1 MDTHFDMRDERFGFI
16 LDGSLEILQKSYE
29 VFIKQEV
36 DWDMMDEQPAP
47 IHRDAKTIDHAVE
60 VSAPGTFWGKEIR
73 NLKLEPTEKEGWW
86 LNRADLPESQPVKV
100 SIRNVWTTGDVVSNI
115 VLRSGSSHNYV
126 RLVEHII
133 ALKAGMDVDNL
144 VLNFEASG
152 DPPLFKKGSLD
163 LVDALN
169 EAGRKDVDG
178 EVKYFTV
185 KEKVSIVRED
195 GSFLIIEPAEDGR
208 MSLDLDCAVDF
219 PTAIGKQRI
228 KFPLNENAFS
238 IGCQARTNTSFS
250 KMLFCKT
257 IGQLF
262 ADIRNLGYNKENVL
276 IAKKNSYWN
285 EPALVH
291 DGKCLES
298 VWHRAILDLLAAIAL
313 IDEGRFVGK
322 ITSYK
327 AGHFLDVEMV
337 RLLSTNDFFVEIT

>member
-1 MDTHFDMRDERFGFI
+1 MKDEKFGFI
-16 LDGSLEILQKSYE
+16 IDGDLEILKKSYE
-29 VFIKQEV
+29 LFNEQPV
-36 DWDMMDEQPAP
+36 DLDLMDELPAETHKKP
-47 IHRDAKTIDHAVE
+47 KTIERTVE

-73 NLKLEPTEKEGWW
+73 NLKLEPSYREGWW
-86 LNRADLPESQPVKV
+86 LNRVDLPHSQPIKV

-133 ALKAGMDVDNL
+133 ALKTGMDIDNL
-144 VLNFEASG
+144 MLSFEASG
-152 DPPLFKKGSLD
+152 DPPLFKKGSMD
-163 LVDALN
+163 IVDALN
-169 EAGRKDVDG
+169 SAGRKEVDG

-195 GSFLIIEPAEDGR
+195 GSFLIIEPAEKGR

-219 PTAIGKQRI
+219 PSAIGKQRI
-228 KFPLNENAFS
+228 KFPLNDKSFNLGA
-238 IGCQARTNTSFS
+238 QARTNTTFS

-257 IGQLF
+257 IGQVF

-285 EPALVH
+285 EPGLVH
-291 DGKCLES
+291 DGKSLEAA
-298 VWHRAILDLLAAIAL
+298 WHRAILDLLAAIAL
-313 IDEGRFVGK
+313 IDEGRFIGK
-322 ITSYK
+322 ISSYK

-337 RLLSTNDFFVEIT
+337 RLLSTNDMFIEVK

>member
-1 MDTHFDMRDERFGFI
+1 MRDDKFGFI
-16 LDGSLEILQKSYE
+16 LDGNLEVLKKSYE
-29 VFIKQEV
+29 EFIIQKV
-36 DWDMMDEQPAP
+36 DLDMMDEEPSAP
-47 IHRDAKTIDHAVE
+47 HSAPKTIEKAVE

-73 NLKLEPTEKEGWW
+73 NLKLEPTDREGWW
-86 LNRADLPESQPVKV
+86 LNRADLLDSEPVKV

-144 VLNFEASG
+144 MLSFEASG
-152 DPPLFKKGSLD
+152 DPPLFKKGSKD
-163 LVDALN
+163 LVEALN
-169 EAGRKDVDG
+169 DAGRVEAEG

-208 MSLDLDCAVDF
+208 MSLDLDCAVNF

-228 KFPLNENAFS
+228 KFPLNEKAFNMGA
-238 IGCQARTNTSFS
+238 IARTNTSFS

-285 EPALVH
+285 EPGLVH
-291 DGKCLES
+291 EGKSLEAA
-298 VWHRAILDLLAAIAL
+298 WHRAILDLLAAIAL

-322 ITSYK
+322 ISSYK

-337 RLLSTNDFFVEIT
+337 RLMSTNDMFVEVK

>member
-1 MDTHFDMRDERFGFI
+1 MNDSQFGFIIDGNKETLTESYRKFQSQPVDWDMRDETPEE
-16 LDGSLEILQKSYE
+16 L
-29 VFIKQEV
+29 
-36 DWDMMDEQPAP
+36 
-47 IHRDAKTIDHAVE
+47 HRKAKTIKEPVQ

-73 NLKLEPTEKEGWW
+73 HLTLEPTEKKGWW
-86 LNRADLPESQPVKV
+86 LNRVDLPDSQPVRV

-115 VLRSGSSHNYV
+115 VLRSGSSHNYI

-133 ALKAGMDVDNL
+133 ALKRGMDIDNL
-144 VLNFEASG
+144 MLNFEESG
-152 DPPLFKKGSLD
+152 DPPLFKKGSKD
-163 LVDALN
+163 IVDALN
-169 EAGRKDVDG
+169 GAGRVELEQ
-178 EVKYFTV
+178 EVKYVTV

-195 GSFLIIEPAEDGR
+195 GSFLIFEPADPEDLKLE
-208 MSLDLDCAVDF
+208 MDFAVDF

-228 KFPLNENAFS
+228 KFLLNEKSFNLGAE
-238 IGCQARTNTSFS
+238 ARTNTSFS

-285 EPALVH
+285 EPGLIH
-291 DGKCLES
+291 NDKSLEA
-298 VWHRAILDLLAAIAL
+298 VWHRAVLDFLAAVAL

-322 ITSYK
+322 VTSYK

-337 RLLSTNDFFVEIT
+337 RLLSTNDMLTEI